1 MYNAILP
8 GIYCNEQADGK
19 PRGITEPNPLGGTP
33 QAAIDYST
41 RESGI
46 TGAHEYVSLS

>member
-19 PRGITEPNPLGGTP
+19 P
-33 QAAIDYST
+33 QAAIDYSS